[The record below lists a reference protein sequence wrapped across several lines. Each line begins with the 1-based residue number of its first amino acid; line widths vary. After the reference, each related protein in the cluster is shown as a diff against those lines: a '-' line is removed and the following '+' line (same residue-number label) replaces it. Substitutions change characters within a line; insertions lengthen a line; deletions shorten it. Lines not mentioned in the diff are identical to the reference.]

1 MRLRRERR
9 AWRGMRLQAGF
20 CVFVACGFALG
31 TASCDDWYWDSSVY
45 DGLMQNFDI
54 ETNKETGKSTVAQQA
69 RISYDGPCSSPESLA
84 ENWLRCSSSEN
95 EGQLA
100 TCEPVSLRDLIVLRF
115 NDYSYHLDKKKE
127 DGNTSKNDDS
137 QTGTQSPMAQV
148 PNENKGF
155 IVETYCSQWSG
166 VDGLPPECEN
176 NRNDQASASAP
187 AGGTGEATRLLCK
200 KIGYRI
206 VVDGKRTDCAHAE
219 DEAAK
224 ALCRLYKDE
233 SNEAFIHA
241 FNYRACPKN
250 YNYREAYVV
259 IPTEENLAANRYRN
273 VCVQA
278 SCNGELVDLLF
289 DNANCG
295 VCGNTCGGEA
305 FCENGLC
312 TKCKGGMEECG
323 GGCTD
328 FKANH
333 VSSCH
338 DKGVA
343 ECVDGYADLDG
354 NVENGCE
361 YNKITAHVVS
371 FDDSKKIAQCEDGYA
386 DLDQKLENG
395 CETNLEYVHIEAFDT
410 EHGVIKCAAGYC
422 DRDGNIGNGCEY
434 DMLANHVVK
443 CSAEGIVC
451 EDGYEHCPGNGDG
464 CKTNVMSDINNC
476 GKCGNICGKMNP
488 IEHATSYTCDG
499 RRCGVTECDKDFFP
513 SIDRTKC
520 EETGDVENCG
530 ATNYNCRDRVK
541 GWLDGVCMNNT
552 CVATECKPDGYLL
565 GNNGMCLY
573 TACANDSVCSGAT
586 NACGEGKVCVC
597 RSANGIVCSGS
608 QPYCHSTKGCAQ
620 CSKNEHCMAE
630 NATGVCRDGMCE
642 FTCSKGYYSV
652 KHGGVFEKCELNS
665 DTHCGNVDTDCS
677 KDADNRYCNVYEGK
691 CVECTSDDHC
701 SSHGGLGMCNINNEC
716 QIVTCPRGTHFY
728 KGTCEAD
735 SAKHCGSHDRKC
747 DKNKYHGVEFVDCE
761 DGACVIKQCKRGYAL
776 GWDGS
781 CYWNGYH

>member
-1 MRLRRERR
+1 MRLPRERR

-31 TASCDDWYWDSSVY
+31 TTSCDDWYWDSSIY

-84 ENWLRCSSSEN
+84 ENWLRCSPIEN
-95 EGQLA
+95 KDPLE
-100 TCEPVSLRDLIVLRF
+100 TCEPVSLRNLIVLRF
-115 NDYSYHLDKKKE
+115 NDYSYIRDKKKE
-127 DGNTSKNDDS
+127 GGNASNDDADR
-137 QTGTQSPMAQV
+137 TGTQAPMAQQQ
-148 PNENKGF
+148 NEKQGF
-155 IVETYCSQWSG
+155 IVETYCALWNG

-200 KIGYRI
+200 KIGHRI
-206 VVDGKRTDCAHAE
+206 VVNGKRTDCAHAE
-219 DEAAK
+219 DEVAK

-259 IPTEENLAANRYRN
+259 IPTEENLEANRYRN

-295 VCGNTCGGEA
+295 VCGNACGGEA
-305 FCENGLC
+305 FCENGMC
-312 TKCKGGMEECG
+312 TKCKGGMEECAG
-323 GGCTD
+323 VCID

-333 VSSCH
+333 IQKCH
-338 DKGVA
+338 GNNMICQNDYADVDGEVGNGCEFNMSPVHVA
-343 ECVDGYADLDG
+343 QYDYSTQSFHCVDGFCDNDGDL
-354 NVENGCE
+354 
-361 YNKITAHVVS
+361 I
-371 FDDSKKIAQCEDGYA
+371 
-386 DLDQKLENG
+386 
-395 CETNLEYVHIEAFDT
+395 
-410 EHGVIKCAAGYC
+410 
-422 DRDGNIGNGCEY
+422 NGCEY
-434 DMLANHVVK
+434 DMRLNHVK
-443 CSAEGIVC
+443 ECKKNELIC
-451 EDGYEHCPGNGDG
+451 EEPYAMCDKSD
-464 CKTNVMSDINNC
+464 KTCGVNLNIDVNNC
-476 GKCGNICGKMNP
+476 GGCSNICGESVVIAN
-488 IEHATSYTCDG
+488 ATAYTCDG
-499 RRCGVTECDKDFFP
+499 GRCGVTECKEGFFP
-513 SIDRTKC
+513 SHDRTKC
-520 EETGDVENCG
+520 EKTGDVGNCG

-541 GWLDGVCMNNT
+541 GWMKGVCIEGI
-552 CVATECKPDGYLL
+552 CVATECKPEGYLL
-565 GNNGMCLY
+565 NNSGMCLY
-573 TACANDSVCSGAT
+573 TACANDSACSGAT

-620 CSKNEHCMAE
+620 CLKNEHCVAE

-691 CVECTSDDHC
+691 CVECTDNDHC
-701 SSHGGLGMCNINNEC
+701 RAGVCTTEGKC
-716 QIVTCPRGTHFY
+716 QIIQCPWNMHFY
-728 KGTCEAD
+728 DGICEEN
-735 SAKHCGSHDRKC
+735 SKEHCGGHDVKC
-747 DKNKYHGVEFVDCE
+747 DKKNIE
-761 DGACVIKQCKRGYAL
+761 DAEKVACQNGECVATKCK
-776 GWDGS
+776 
-781 CYWNGYH
+781 NGYWHSYYKKCVKYGH

>member
-1 MRLRRERR
+1 MRLPRERR

-31 TASCDDWYWDSSVY
+31 TTSCDDWYWDSSIY

-69 RISYDGPCSSPESLA
+69 RISYDGPCSLPESLA
-84 ENWLRCSSSEN
+84 ENWLRCSPIEN
-95 EGQLA
+95 KDPLE
-100 TCEPVSLRDLIVLRF
+100 TCKPVSLRDLIVLRF
-115 NDYSYHLDKKKE
+115 NDYSYHLDKKTK
-127 DGNTSKNDDS
+127 DGNASNDDADR
-137 QTGTQSPMAQV
+137 TGTQAPMAQQQ
-148 PNENKGF
+148 NEKQGF
-155 IVETYCSQWSG
+155 IVETYCALWNG
-166 VDGLPPECEN
+166 VDGLPPVCEKN
-176 NRNDQASASAP
+176 GNDQASASAP

-200 KIGYRI
+200 KIGHRI
-206 VVDGKRTDCAHAE
+206 VVNGKRTDCAHAE

-295 VCGNTCGGEA
+295 VCGHACGGEA
-305 FCENGLC
+305 FCENGMC
-312 TKCKGGMEECG
+312 TKCKGGMEECAG
-323 GGCTD
+323 VCID

-333 VSSCH
+333 IQKCHGNNMICQNDYADVDGEVGNGCEFNMSSVH
-338 DKGVA
+338 VA
-343 ECVDGYADLDG
+343 QYDYSTQSFHCVDGFCDNDGDLM
-354 NVENGCE
+354 
-361 YNKITAHVVS
+361 
-371 FDDSKKIAQCEDGYA
+371 
-386 DLDQKLENG
+386 
-395 CETNLEYVHIEAFDT
+395 
-410 EHGVIKCAAGYC
+410 
-422 DRDGNIGNGCEY
+422 NGCEY
-434 DMLANHVVK
+434 DMRLNHVK
-443 CSAEGIVC
+443 E
-451 EDGYEHCPGNGDG
+451 
-464 CKTNVMSDINNC
+464 CKTNELICEAPYAICDKSDKTCGVNLNIDVNNC

-499 RRCGVTECDKDFFP
+499 SKCRVTECGDGYFP

-573 TACANDSVCSGAT
+573 TACAVDSECSGAT

-620 CSKNEHCMAE
+620 CLKNEHCVAE

-691 CVECTSDDHC
+691 CVECTDNDHC
-701 SSHGGLGMCNINNEC
+701 RAGVCTTEGKC
-716 QIVTCPRGTHFY
+716 QIIQCPWNMHFY
-728 KGTCEAD
+728 DGICEEN
-735 SAKHCGSHDRKC
+735 SKEHCGGHDVKC
-747 DKNKYHGVEFVDCE
+747 DKKNIE
-761 DGACVIKQCKRGYAL
+761 DAEKVACQNGECVATKCK
-776 GWDGS
+776 
-781 CYWNGYH
+781 NGYWHSYYKKCVKYGH